1 MNCIKKTA
9 VEILTEKISS
19 HENKTEDVR
28 LQELIGE
35 IEDELEKFDLDARIE
50 SYLSKHKYC
59 DFHSYK
65 WNLGYL
71 KENILRLTL
80 LESELKR
87 RTKTAPVYKRLF
99 TYLRKSYD
107 KDYREILKYGLN
119 ELVVEYTKQLDK
131 VGTIYSGTLKKARD
145 TQKQIEHQK
154 DKFTN
159 SLMESRADLSQLSE
173 RNANLAEKY
182 QTLDNLL
189 RNLNKNDP
197 NYFYLRNLSTKLF
210 TNLYAV
216 KSERRVSQLK
226 MNFYEQQYHIL
237 DLASKMLSY
246 IIMNAEAGLN
256 YVLNTNE
263 TVKRL
268 TTAFGDIKQLTKNMG
283 YLNEGLKSL
292 YGGLADLWNSSFEN
306 VKQMGNMTKVDI
318 LSKNFGLDSNLE
330 ADIKSLIADSMD
342 FLDDEYLSSISEA

>member
-1 MNCIKKTA
+1 
-9 VEILTEKISS
+9 
-19 HENKTEDVR
+19 
-28 LQELIGE
+28 
-35 IEDELEKFDLDARIE
+35 
-50 SYLSKHKYC
+50 
-59 DFHSYK
+59 
-65 WNLGYL
+65 
-71 KENILRLTL
+71 
-80 LESELKR
+80 
-87 RTKTAPVYKRLF
+87 
-99 TYLRKSYD
+99 
-107 KDYREILKYGLN
+107 
-119 ELVVEYTKQLDK
+119 
-131 VGTIYSGTLKKARD
+131 
-145 TQKQIEHQK
+145 
-154 DKFTN
+154 
-159 SLMESRADLSQLSE
+159 
-173 RNANLAEKY
+173 
-182 QTLDNLL
+182 
-189 RNLNKNDP
+189 
-197 NYFYLRNLSTKLF
+197 
-210 TNLYAV
+210 
-216 KSERRVSQLK
+216 